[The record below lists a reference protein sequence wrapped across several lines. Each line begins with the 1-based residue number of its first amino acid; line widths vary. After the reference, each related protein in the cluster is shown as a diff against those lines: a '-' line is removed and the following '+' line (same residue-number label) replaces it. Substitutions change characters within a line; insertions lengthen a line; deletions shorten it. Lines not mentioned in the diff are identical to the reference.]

1 MCECSVQ
8 LYTTDDVPL
17 CRRHVTKLEMRD
29 SIHPRVRGLLQPAGA
44 EERAKAGRYDTPL
57 IEERM
62 TKNGTE
68 SCKLQTKNGTES
80 AAKDSGKE
88 QNRKLQGHQGGRP
101 RLAAIHHMKIGQPG
115 QTHRRLHEGRD
126 HQQLLQG
133 TELVVEKDVEQRSSR
148 SLERCRRRKWME
160 HGLQL

>member
-8 LYTTDDVPL
+8 LYTTGDVPL

-29 SIHPRVRGLLQPAGA
+29 SIHPRARGLLQPAGA

-68 SCKLQTKNGTES
+68 SCKLQTKSGTES
-80 AAKDSGKE
+80 AAKE
-88 QNRKLQGHQGGRP
+88 RNRKSQGHQCGRP
-101 RLAAIHHMKIGQPG
+101 WLAGIHHVKIGQPG
-115 QTHRRLHEGRD
+115 QAHRRLHEGRH
-126 HQQLLQG
+126 HQELLQG

>member
-29 SIHPRVRGLLQPAGA
+29 PIQPRVRGLLQPAGA

-68 SCKLQTKNGTES
+68 SCKLQTKSGTGS
-80 AAKDSGKE
+80 AAKERNGKKE
-88 QNRKLQGHQGGRP
+88 VVGHW
-101 RLAAIHHMKIGQPG
+101 
-115 QTHRRLHEGRD
+115 
-126 HQQLLQG
+126 
-133 TELVVEKDVEQRSSR
+133 KDVEGGSGWNMGFSCD
-148 SLERCRRRKWME
+148 L
-160 HGLQL
+160 HH

>member
-1 MCECSVQ
+1 MSHDQTGNERFN
-8 LYTTDDVPL
+8 T
-17 CRRHVTKLEMRD
+17 
-29 SIHPRVRGLLQPAGA
+29 PRVRGLLQPAGA

-57 IEERM
+57 IEEQM

-68 SCKLQTKNGTES
+68 SCKLQTKSGTES
-80 AAKDSGKE
+80 AAKE

-101 RLAAIHHMKIGQPG
+101 RLAAIHHVKIGQPG

>member
-68 SCKLQTKNGTES
+68 SCKLQTKSGTES
-80 AAKDSGKE
+80 AAKE
-88 QNRKLQGHQGGRP
+88 RNRKLHGHQCGRP
-101 RLAAIHHMKIGQPG
+101 WLAAIHHVKIGQPG
-115 QTHRRLHEGRD
+115 QAHRRLHVGRD
-126 HQQLLQG
+126 HQELLQG

-148 SLERCRRRKWME
+148 SLERCQRRKWME

>member
-8 LYTTDDVPL
+8 LHTTGDVPL

-68 SCKLQTKNGTES
+68 SCKLQTKSGTES
-80 AAKDSGKE
+80 AAKE

-101 RLAAIHHMKIGQPG
+101 RLAAIHHVKIGSRG
-115 QTHRRLHEGRD
+115 KHIED
-126 HQQLLQG
+126 CMKVG
-133 TELVVEKDVEQRSSR
+133 TTSSCCRVQNSSLRKTSKKEVVGHWKDVEGGSGWNMGFSCD
-148 SLERCRRRKWME
+148 L
-160 HGLQL
+160 HH